1 MPITVLQASTSNYA
15 LKSTKHGK
23 QCIQP
28 VDADGSEPSDHASHA
43 MKTTKSGRP
52 FLQDTYDLFATL
64 ILSLKLGPHKKR
76 KFFSSTFSH
85 SFTLNEAAHNLASLS
100 ISHSSEEPSPGN
112 ISKCRTV
119 TTRTTYIMTRCG
131 AKAMCSH
138 FLDAYL
144 IRVAVKGIYQ
154 LTPKG
159 LYILNRFVIKN
170 NISAMH
176 ILQIL
181 TSQPKC
187 TSLYYLDRRG
197 EDDEPVITSAS
208 MTALFRRF
216 AGAQPTYSLPTD
228 KALDAFQ
235 QHRKITNGIPVT
247 KISVSKK
254 KNLVYEHC
262 FSAVS
267 AVEWLCEFTST
278 SDKEEAA
285 QLIAHFVRYGFVELV
300 NDERKRKECAIVYTA
315 RSFSEKNVVVAEG
328 QANPNAKA
336 IYRVTDKGSRVVG
349 WGPSVPPG
357 MQRKFDNDQS
367 FIGASMDSSRMVT
380 DDQNIWNKT

>member
-1 MPITVLQASTSNYA
+1 MPTTVLHASTSNYA

-23 QCIQP
+23 RCIQP
-28 VDADGSEPSDHASHA
+28 VEADGSEPSDDASHV
-43 MKTTKSGRP
+43 MKTTKNGRP

-64 ILSLKLGPHKKR
+64 ILSLKLGPHKR
-76 KFFSSTFSH
+76 RFFGTTFSH
-85 SFTLNEAAHNLASLS
+85 SFTLNEAARNLASLS
-100 ISHSSEEPSPGN
+100 FSHSSEEPSPGN
-112 ISKCRTV
+112 SSKCRTV
-119 TTRTTYIMTRCG
+119 TTRTTYVMTRSG

-176 ILQIL
+176 ILQLL

-197 EDDEPVITSAS
+197 EDDEPVITGAS

-216 AGAQPTYSLPTD
+216 AGAQPTYSLPAD

-235 QHRKITNGIPVT
+235 QHRKLANGIPVT
-247 KISVSKK
+247 KFRGSKK

-278 SDKEEAA
+278 SGKEEAA
-285 QLIAHFVRYGFVELV
+285 QLVAHFSRYGFVELV
-300 NDERKRKECAIVYTA
+300 NDERKRNESAIVYTV
-315 RSFSEKNVVVAEG
+315 RGFSEKNVVVADG
-328 QANPNAKA
+328 QFNLSAKA
-336 IYRVTDKGSRVVG
+336 IYRVTDEGSRVVG
-349 WGPSVPPG
+349 WGLPVPPG
-357 MQRKFDNDQS
+357 MQRKFDNDRS
-367 FIGASMDSSRMVT
+367 FVGASMDSSRTLT
-380 DDQNIWNKT
+380 DDQNIWNKA

>member
-1 MPITVLQASTSNYA
+1 
-15 LKSTKHGK
+15 
-23 QCIQP
+23 
-28 VDADGSEPSDHASHA
+28 
-43 MKTTKSGRP
+43 
-52 FLQDTYDLFATL
+52 
-64 ILSLKLGPHKKR
+64 
-76 KFFSSTFSH
+76 
-85 SFTLNEAAHNLASLS
+85 
-100 ISHSSEEPSPGN
+100 
-112 ISKCRTV
+112 
-119 TTRTTYIMTRCG
+119 
-131 AKAMCSH
+131 MCSH

-235 QHRKITNGIPVT
+235 QHRKLTNGIPVT
-247 KISVSKK
+247 KIRVSKK

-278 SDKEEAA
+278 SGKEEAA

-315 RSFSEKNVVVAEG
+315 RSFSEKNVVVAVRLLWFYLCCGCSCPSFVFRQEG

>member
-1 MPITVLQASTSNYA
+1 
-15 LKSTKHGK
+15 
-23 QCIQP
+23 
-28 VDADGSEPSDHASHA
+28 
-43 MKTTKSGRP
+43 
-52 FLQDTYDLFATL
+52 
-64 ILSLKLGPHKKR
+64 
-76 KFFSSTFSH
+76 
-85 SFTLNEAAHNLASLS
+85 
-100 ISHSSEEPSPGN
+100 
-112 ISKCRTV
+112 
-119 TTRTTYIMTRCG
+119 MTRSG

-159 LYILNRFVIKN
+159 LYISNRFVIKN

-176 ILQIL
+176 ILQLL

-197 EDDEPVITSAS
+197 EDDEPVITGAS

-216 AGAQPTYSLPTD
+216 AGAQPTYSLPAD

-235 QHRKITNGIPVT
+235 QHRKLANGIPVT
-247 KISVSKK
+247 KFRGSKK

-278 SDKEEAA
+278 SGKEEAA
-285 QLIAHFVRYGFVELV
+285 QLVAHFSRYGFVELV
-300 NDERKRKECAIVYTA
+300 NDERKRNESAIVYTV
-315 RSFSEKNVVVAEG
+315 RGFSEKNVVVAVRLLWFYLCCGYLCLSFFFRQDG
-328 QANPNAKA
+328 QFNLSAKA
-336 IYRVTDKGSRVVG
+336 IYRVTDEGSRVVG
-349 WGPSVPPG
+349 WGLPVPPG
-357 MQRKFDNDQS
+357 MQRKFDNDRS
-367 FIGASMDSSRMVT
+367 FVGASMDSSRTLT
-380 DDQNIWNKT
+380 DDQNIWNKA